1 MINPEG
7 FSLMFNL
14 IFLDNQEFYNL
25 ILKQHFLIVER
36 FTPC

>member
-1 MINPEG
+1 
-7 FSLMFNL
+7 MFEL
-14 IFLDNQEFYNL
+14 IFLDNNVFYNL

>member
-1 MINPEG
+1 
-7 FSLMFNL
+7 MFEL
-14 IFLDNQEFYNL
+14 IFLDNRLFYNL

>member
-1 MINPEG
+1 
-7 FSLMFNL
+7 MFGL
-14 IFLDNQEFYNL
+14 IFLDNRVFYKL